1 MAVSFTGA
9 RHQLN
14 IALRPILL
22 QVYSKRDAC
31 HQSFSSLDGV
41 RQHMA
46 SSSKIEISDSAVSE
60 SASHSRSHVDTF
72 ARPHVSTFAPW
83 LWGLSMLRGVS
94 HDHRP
99 IAFRR

>member
-46 SSSKIEISDSAVSE
+46 SPWKIEISGQPSANQRESE
-60 SASHSRSHVDTF
+60 K
-72 ARPHVSTFAPW
+72 ARKRESEKKRKSEKNH
-83 LWGLSMLRGVS
+83 LRDKGGAT
-94 HDHRP
+94 D
-99 IAFRR
+99 

>member
-46 SSSKIEISDSAVSE
+46 SSLKIETVP
-60 SASHSRSHVDTF
+60 TF
-72 ARPHVSTFAPW
+72 AR
-83 LWGLSMLRGVS
+83 
-94 HDHRP
+94 
-99 IAFRR
+99 

>member
-46 SSSKIEISDSAVSE
+46 SPSKIEISQGRRTSAQSE
-60 SASHSRSHVDTF
+60 IVQSLSDRS
-72 ARPHVSTFAPW
+72 ST
-83 LWGLSMLRGVS
+83 
-94 HDHRP
+94 
-99 IAFRR
+99 